1 MFSGEIANDTIVALS
16 SPVGRSGVGLIRMS
30 GPQATEIIQTVFK
43 ARNLA
48 SIRFIDRHANYGF
61 FINPVTQAVIDDGI
75 VLVMKAPSSYTGEDT
90 VEISL
95 HGSPVILHEAIRII
109 LSCGARIAQ
118 RGEFTRRAFLSG
130 RMDLIQAEA
139 VIDLIDSESLSQAG
153 DARSRIDRRLSKEIC
168 SISSE
173 LKDIGAELEAFMD
186 FDDDEEGQ
194 VPYPVESLEKLS
206 DRITLLLKSSR
217 SGRFRNRGL
226 TAIITGK
233 PNVGKSTLFNAL
245 LGEDRM
251 IISPIP
257 GTTRDPVSEKAY
269 IKGVAVTLGD
279 TAGIRELPD
288 PVESDGIRKT
298 LEWVD
303 SGDIAI
309 VVIDSSQPLDSDDM
323 MVLQSVGVKPKM
335 VVFNKIDKKPFRAE
349 IDPDYVK
356 ADHVARTSARTGEG
370 MESLIT
376 LIGDMAGSMLGSVE
390 FCERGSLN
398 DRAVLL
404 METAHENVTNAL
416 ELLETRYV
424 PELVSLEI
432 RSACDKIDEI
442 TGQRFTDDVLDRIFE
457 RFCVGK

>member
-1 MFSGEIANDTIVALS
+1 MFSEEIGNDTIVALS

-30 GPQATEIIQTVFK
+30 GPQATDIIQTVFK
-43 ARNLA
+43 AGNMA

-61 FINPVTQAVIDDGI
+61 FINPVTRTVIDDGI
-75 VLVMKAPSSYTGEDT
+75 ALVMKAPSSYTGEDT

-95 HGSPVILHEAIRII
+95 HGSPVILQEAIRII
-109 LSCGARIAQ
+109 LSCGARIAR

-130 RMDLIQAEA
+130 RMDLVQAEA
-139 VIDLIDSESLSQAG
+139 VIDLIDSESLGQAG
-153 DARSRIDRRLSKEIC
+153 DARSRIDRGLSEEIC

-194 VPYPVESLEKLS
+194 APQPVESLQKVS
-206 DRITLLLKSSR
+206 DRMSLLLKSSR

-279 TAGIRELPD
+279 TAGIRGLPD
-288 PVESDGIRKT
+288 PVEKDGIRKT
-298 LEWVD
+298 LEWLD

-323 MVLQSVGVKPKM
+323 MVLQSVEAKPKL
-335 VVFNKIDKKPFRAE
+335 VVYNKIDRKPFRAE
-349 IDPDYVK
+349 TDPDYVK
-356 ADHVARTSARTGEG
+356 ADRVARTSAKTGEG
-370 MESLIT
+370 IESLISM
-376 LIGDMAGSMLGSVE
+376 IGGMAESILGSVE
-390 FCERGSLN
+390 FCEKGSLN

-404 METAHENVTNAL
+404 METAYENVTNAL
-416 ELLETRYV
+416 ELLNKGYV

-432 RSACDKIDEI
+432 KSACDLIDEI
-442 TGQRFTDDVLDRIFE
+442 TGQKFTDDVLDRIFE